1 MVVNCFHL
9 PVEICREQNGRCLA
23 KLAPLFGN
31 WWAGPTYKGSNMKRR
46 TKIIIGSVALV
57 VIVVVAVGFIS
68 RRGKDVTSVTLG
80 KVERIDLTSKVSA
93 TGRIDAK
100 RKVDLSAN
108 VMGQIL
114 NLAVREGDTVKKG
127 DFLLQIDQK
136 QLAASAEGAA
146 ASLQAL
152 FSDRDAARANA
163 AESERAFRRARK
175 NYEDKI
181 IPLAEFERARS
192 TFDATAANVSAIERR
207 IDQSR
212 ANVTAA
218 RDTLS
223 KTTMRAPMGGIVT
236 ALPVEE
242 GEVAVI
248 GTMNNPGTKLLTIAD
263 MSVVEAVME
272 VDETDIPTVK
282 IGQRATVTIDAYP
295 NKTFS
300 GMVTEVGSSPITRN
314 GMTSGTEAVNFEV
327 KIQLD
332 SPPAEVRPGF
342 SASADIVTGTR
353 SKVVAVPIQSL
364 VVREK
369 PGTESAKPQDEEGVF
384 LYQNGTAKFVPVKTG
399 LSGDTSIEIVSGL
412 KERQQIVTG
421 PFKALREIKEG
432 AKVKEQKEKK
442 EGEKEPRT

>member
-1 MVVNCFHL
+1 
-9 PVEICREQNGRCLA
+9 
-23 KLAPLFGN
+23 
-31 WWAGPTYKGSNMKRR
+31 MKRR
-46 TKIIIGSVALV
+46 TKIILGAVALL
-57 VIVVVAVGFIS
+57 VIVGVTVGFTS

-80 KVERIDLTSKVSA
+80 KVERMDLTSKVSA
-93 TGRIDAK
+93 NGRIDAK

-114 NLAVREGDTVKKG
+114 NLAVREGDSVKKG

-163 AESERAFRRARK
+163 AESERAFLRARK
-175 NYEDKI
+175 NYDDRI
-181 IPLAEFERARS
+181 ISLADFERARS
-192 TFDATAANVSAIERR
+192 TLDASRANVSAIERR

-223 KTTMRAPMGGIVT
+223 KTTMRAPMDGIVT

-282 IGQRATVTIDAYP
+282 VGQRATVTIDAYP

-300 GMVTEVGSSPITRN
+300 GLVTEVGSSPITRN
-314 GMTSGTEAVNFEV
+314 GVTSGTQAVNFEV

-332 SPPAEVRPGF
+332 SPPAGVRPGF

-369 PGTESAKPQDEEGVF
+369 PGTGSGKPQDEEGVF
-384 LYQNGTAKFVPVKTG
+384 RYQDGTAKFVPVKTG
-399 LSGDTSIEIVSGL
+399 LSGETTIEIVSGL
-412 KERQQIVTG
+412 RERQQIVTG
-421 PFKALREIKEG
+421 PFKALREIKDG
-432 AKVKEQKEKK
+432 AKVKELKEKK